1 MRVPISVRT
10 NYKTTDVKALV
21 DSGATDNFIS
31 PDFARQMGL
40 GSTPLERPRKVWN
53 IDNTENR
60 AGSITHSITLDVQ
73 TNGKWNDMVFL
84 VTELGAEDLLLGYP
98 WLATY
103 EPRIS
108 WRLATP
114 FRDTL
119 PIIIRSR
126 KGEILMDPTP
136 PTTSVWYMQVDAP
149 TEAEKQDILSEL
161 EKEHGIHTLSTD
173 LAIVAQKDQPKVTLP
188 PQYQQFAHLF
198 NEE

>member
-31 PDFARQMGL
+31 PDFTKRMGL
-40 GSTPLERPRKVWN
+40 GSTPLEWPRKVWN

-60 AGSITHSITLDVQ
+60 AGSITHSITLDMQ

-84 VTELGAEDLLLGYP
+84 VIELGAEDLLLGYP

-114 FRDTL
+114 FGDTL
-119 PIIIRSR
+119 PIIIRSKAIEQR
-126 KGEILMDPTP
+126 TGTASPTTKLRYARVATPTEDEKQEIL
-136 PTTSVWYMQVDAP
+136 Q
-149 TEAEKQDILSEL
+149 ELQQDS
-161 EKEHGIHTLSTD
+161 GIRTLSTN
-173 LAIVAQKDQPKVTLP
+173 L
-188 PQYQQFAHLF
+188 
-198 NEE
+198 